1 MRLLPRFSFPTRPK
15 PSSRPMSVVIEMV
28 EPGAFGD
35 GFGLSRVDI
44 SSDDPFRRQN
54 QLFRVCGS
62 SRDAMRRGHR
72 PWAHTA
78 DAIPRGLRVLRGVGY
93 GSRGVGYGPRYI
105 SEWCGQGL
113 AAIGQ
118 LPIAKLIAK
127 TSGDEETAMVRVVNR
142 ARSVLIKRDRVS
154 ISRAFRKASAG
165 RNRCTDER
173 DVPSWNTA
181 AWCCLSCRLPAAACS
196 LLSPREISPPPQAS
210 LSRIATAIC

>member
-1 MRLLPRFSFPTRPK
+1 MRLLPRFPFPTRPK
-15 PSSRPMSVVIEMV
+15 PFSRLISVVIEMV
-28 EPGAFGD
+28 EPDAFGD
-35 GFGLSRVDI
+35 GFGLPRVDI

-54 QLFRVCGS
+54 HPCQMCGS

-78 DAIPRGLRVLRGVGY
+78 DAIPRGLCVRGGVGY
-93 GSRGVGYGPRYI
+93 GSHGVGYGPWYM

-118 LPIAKLIAK
+118 LPIAKLSRECKCALC
-127 TSGDEETAMVRVVNR
+127 DEETAMMRVLNR
-142 ARSVLIKRDRVS
+142 ARPALIKRDRVS

-173 DVPSWNTA
+173 DVPSWNKGR
-181 AWCCLSCRLPAAACS
+181 CCRAR
-196 LLSPREISPPPQAS
+196 PRAFRER
-210 LSRIATAIC
+210 RITR